1 MDQPDQYP
9 ELAAEQGGLTEFLA
23 MKYASQKAAYPYF
36 VGAMGLFV
44 VQVLVGVLAGT
55 VYVFPNLLSELIPFN
70 VIRMIHTN
78 ALIVWLLM
86 GFFGAAYYLVPEEA
100 ETELFSV
107 KLAYVQFGLF
117 LFGGLAAVVSYLFG
131 IHGGREFLEQ
141 PLWIKVAIVVVALI
155 FLFNLSMTV
164 LKGRRTAVTNVLL
177 LGLWG
182 VAVFFLFAF
191 YNPANLSLDKM
202 YWWYIVHLWVEGV
215 WELVM
220 ASVLAFMLI
229 KLTGVDREVVE
240 KWLYAIVGLAL
251 FSGLLGTGH
260 HYYWIGTP
268 GYWQWIGSVFSAL
281 EVAPFFAMVVFA
293 FTMVWK
299 GGRSHP
305 NKAALL
311 WSLGCAVF
319 AFFGAGV
326 WGFLHTLA
334 PINYY
339 SHGTQVTAAHAHL
352 AFFGAYVMLNLAIFN
367 YAMPQIRGV
376 KPYNQILSMWSF
388 WLMTGGMSFMTFA
401 LTFAGVVQIHL
412 QRVMGMNYM
421 EVQDQLGLFY
431 WMRLGS
437 GVVVLISAVLFVYA
451 QLGPV
456 REEKPVR
463 MTGVAQ
469 PAE

>member
-1 MDQPDQYP
+1 
-9 ELAAEQGGLTEFLA
+9 
-23 MKYASQKAAYPYF
+23 MKYESQKVALVYF
-36 VGAMGLFV
+36 AGALLLFV
-44 VQVLVGVLAGT
+44 VQVLVGTLAGV
-55 VYVFPNLLSELIPFN
+55 VYVLPNVLSELVPFN
-70 VIRMIHTN
+70 ILRMIHTN

-86 GFFGAAYYLVPEEA
+86 GFFGAGYYLVPEEA
-100 ETELFSV
+100 ETELYSP
-107 KLAYVQFGLF
+107 KLAYIQFGLF
-117 LFGGLAAVVSYLFG
+117 MFGGLAAVVSYLFG
-131 IHGGREFLEQ
+131 IHEGREFLEQ
-141 PLWIKVAIVVVALI
+141 PLWIKMAIVVVALMY
-155 FLFNLSMTV
+155 LFNLTMTV
-164 LKGRRTAVTNVLL
+164 MKGRRTAVTNVLM

-182 VAVFFLFAF
+182 IAVFFLFAF
-191 YNPANLSLDKM
+191 YNPHNLALDKM

-220 ASVLAFMLI
+220 ASVLAFMMI

-268 GYWQWIGSVFSAL
+268 GYWQWIGSLFSTL

-299 GGRSHP
+299 GGRDHP
-305 NKAALL
+305 NKAAML
-311 WSLGCAVF
+311 WALGCAVM

-339 SHGTQVTAAHAHL
+339 THGTQVTAAHGHL
-352 AFFGAYVMLNLAIFN
+352 AFFGAYVMLNLAIMT
-367 YAMPQIRGV
+367 YAMPYLRNRQ
-376 KPYNQILSMWSF
+376 PYNQMLNMWSF
-388 WLMTGGMSFMTFA
+388 WLMTSAMAFMTFS
-401 LTFAGVVQIHL
+401 LTFAGVVQVHL
-412 QRVMGMNYM
+412 QRVLGMGYM
-421 EVQDQLGLFY
+421 EVQDQLALFY

-437 GVVVLISAVLFVYA
+437 GVVVAISALMFVYSVF
-451 QLGPV
+451 GPV
-456 REEKPVR
+456 HEERPARLAKSL
-463 MTGVAQ
+463 Q

>member
-1 MDQPDQYP
+1 MRYQ
-9 ELAAEQGGLTEFLA
+9 
-23 MKYASQKAAYPYF
+23 SQKVALVYF
-36 VGAMGLFV
+36 AGALLLFV
-44 VQVLVGVLAGT
+44 VQVLVGTLAGV
-55 VYVFPNLLSELIPFN
+55 VYVLPNVLSELVPFN

-86 GFFGAAYYLVPEEA
+86 GFFGAGYYLVPEEA
-100 ETELFSV
+100 ETELYSP
-107 KLAYVQFGLF
+107 KLAYIQFGLF
-117 LFGGLAAVVSYLFG
+117 MFGGLAAVVSYLFG
-131 IHGGREFLEQ
+131 IHEGREFLEQ
-141 PLWIKVAIVVVALI
+141 PMWIKMAIVVVALMY
-155 FLFNLSMTV
+155 LFNLSMTV
-164 LKGRRTAVTNVLL
+164 LKGRRTAVTNVLM

-182 VAVFFLFAF
+182 IAVFFLFAF
-191 YNPANLSLDKM
+191 YNPHNLALDKM

-220 ASVLAFMLI
+220 ASVLAFMMI

-268 GYWQWIGSVFSAL
+268 GYWQWIGSLFSTL

-299 GGRSHP
+299 GGRDHP
-305 NKAALL
+305 NKAAML
-311 WSLGCAVF
+311 WALGCAVM

-339 SHGTQVTAAHAHL
+339 THGTQVTAAHGHL
-352 AFFGAYVMLNLAIFN
+352 AFFGAYVMLNLAIMT
-367 YAMPQIRGV
+367 YAMPYLRNRQ
-376 KPYNQILSMWSF
+376 PFNQKLNMWSF
-388 WLMTGGMSFMTFA
+388 WLMTSAIAFMTFS
-401 LTFAGVVQIHL
+401 LTFAGVVQVHL
-412 QRVMGMNYM
+412 QRVLGMGYM
-421 EVQDQLGLFY
+421 EVQDQLALFY

-437 GVVVLISAVLFVYA
+437 GVVVAISALMFAYSVF
-451 QLGPV
+451 GPV
-456 REEKPVR
+456 HEERPARLAK
-463 MTGVAQ
+463 ALQ

>member
-1 MDQPDQYP
+1 
-9 ELAAEQGGLTEFLA
+9 
-23 MKYASQKAAYPYF
+23 MKYESQKVALVYF
-36 VGAMGLFV
+36 AGALLLFV
-44 VQVLVGVLAGT
+44 VQVLVGTLAGI
-55 VYVFPNLLSELIPFN
+55 VYVLPNVQSELVPFN
-70 VIRMIHTN
+70 ILRMIHTN

-86 GFFGAAYYLVPEEA
+86 GFFGAGYYLVPEEA
-100 ETELFSV
+100 ETELYSP
-107 KLAYVQFGLF
+107 KLAYIQFGLF
-117 LFGGLAAVVSYLFG
+117 MFGGLAAVVSYLFG
-131 IHGGREFLEQ
+131 IHEGREFLEQ
-141 PLWIKVAIVVVALI
+141 PLWIKMAIVVVALMY
-155 FLFNLSMTV
+155 LFNLSMTV
-164 LKGRRTAVTNVLL
+164 MKGRRTAVTNVLM

-182 VAVFFLFAF
+182 IAVFFLFAF
-191 YNPANLSLDKM
+191 YNPHNLALDKM

-220 ASVLAFMLI
+220 ASVLAFLMI

-268 GYWQWIGSVFSAL
+268 GYWQWIGSLFSTL

-299 GGRSHP
+299 GGRDHP
-305 NKAALL
+305 NKAAML
-311 WSLGCAVF
+311 WALGCAVM

-339 SHGTQVTAAHAHL
+339 THGTQVTAAHGHL
-352 AFFGAYVMLNLAIFN
+352 AFFGAYVMLNLAIMT
-367 YAMPQIRGV
+367 YAMPYLRGHA
-376 KPYNQILSMWSF
+376 PYNQMLNMWSF
-388 WLMTGGMSFMTFA
+388 WLMTSAMAFMTFS
-401 LTFAGVVQIHL
+401 LTFAGVVQVHL
-412 QRVMGMNYM
+412 QRVLGMGYM
-421 EVQDQLGLFY
+421 EVQDQLALFY

-437 GVVVLISAVLFVYA
+437 GVVVAISALMFVYSVF
-451 QLGPV
+451 GPV
-456 REEKPVR
+456 REERPVR
-463 MTGVAQ
+463 LAKSPQ